1 MESKEL
7 KQVLNGGEFLVNEA
21 DPQYMF
27 IMDDM
32 TEEQNM
38 VLNMVREYIDKEVLP
53 HAAQIEKLDTELTKQ
68 LLRKAGELGILGT
81 SFPEEYGGFM
91 QDFETNMAITEYFS
105 KSRSCS
111 LSYGAHTGIGML
123 PIL

>member
-1 MESKEL
+1 METKEL

-38 VLNMVREYIDKEVLP
+38 V
-53 HAAQIEKLDTELTKQ
+53 
-68 LLRKAGELGILGT
+68 
-81 SFPEEYGGFM
+81 
-91 QDFETNMAITEYFS
+91 
-105 KSRSCS
+105 
-111 LSYGAHTGIGML
+111 
-123 PIL
+123 